1 MEEEARKIFAGT
13 AVNIMIEGQRHLGAV
28 VGLKDYK
35 DQYCSSKVT
44 KWTDEI
50 KSLTEIAR
58 SQPQAAYTTFIKDYR
73 SKFTYFMRMIPNFED
88 YMEPIEDILNSSL
101 IPTLF
106 GSDTPFPDHLTSLF
120 SLPPKEGGLG
130 YPLTKR

>member
-44 KWTDEI
+44 KWTDES
-50 KSLTEIAR
+50 KSLMQVSI
-58 SQPQAAYTTFIKDYR
+58 S
-73 SKFTYFMRMIPNFED
+73 SKTIPPRD
-88 YMEPIEDILNSSL
+88 KPPGHDSKGAK
-101 IPTLF
+101 T
-106 GSDTPFPDHLTSLF
+106 
-120 SLPPKEGGLG
+120 LPPGQ
-130 YPLTKR
+130 